1 MIIALEDIRG
11 ILESI
16 HDSDITMAYLKRI
29 GHPNEVTHIL
39 LDDIS
44 ERNKQYEDFIQFCK
58 RSLSGSRHNFLIALP
73 TYIRIKLI

>member
-1 MIIALEDIRG
+1 MIV
-11 ILESI
+11 
-16 HDSDITMAYLKRI
+16 DITMAYLRRV

-39 LDDIS
+39 LDEIS